1 MALRTVSHRLLLCL
15 SLSLLISIKSSF
27 CNKNDTKCVSNS
39 CQNNS
44 TCKDFSKDKSCRCS
58 DTAIHGDKDCGEE
71 EDPCLSSPCPE
82 HATCVRVPGE
92 RRSLCRCPPGHSG
105 AGCDTA
111 AGPCGPSSCLHG
123 GVCHRDSGPPVCVC
137 PTGYTGR
144 FCELDLDECASSPCL
159 HGAVCQD
166 GGDGY
171 SCFCVPGYQG
181 RRCDVEVDECVSEP
195 CQNAATC
202 LNEIGRYTC
211 LCPRGFSGVN
221 CELEVD
227 ECWSQPCLNGA
238 TCQDAV
244 GAYFCDCAPGF
255 LGNRCELNTDEC
267 ASGPCLHGGLCV
279 DGANRYT
286 CTCAGSGFTGTR
298 CETPLPPCWSQPCHN
313 NAICEDSADR
323 YTCRCRPGYTGA
335 QCETDLDGCGSGP
348 CQAGGRCVELSSET
362 GRERLARLLSA
373 SRRPEA
379 FLRYLCICPP
389 GLTGVHCEEDVDE
402 CSSSPC
408 RNGGTCENSPE
419 GYACRCPFDPRSGVF
434 FGGRDCSD
442 ILLGCAD
449 HPCLNNGTCFP
460 HVHDGRHRFDC
471 LCPAG
476 YTGSRCGTV
485 TTLSFEGS
493 GFLWVSSGSAPAQ
506 ESGCTIA
513 LRFQTV
519 QPAALLL
526 FRGDQDAFMTLEV
539 LAGFVHLTV
548 QVGNRPKVVL
558 LIPHDTSDGGW
569 HTVEATF
576 AEAVTLALRDDSC
589 TGTCIARAPSP
600 FESAGSSACALQNSF
615 LGGLPEG
622 RAHSGDALFNVYK
635 MPSAPSLVG
644 CLQDVHL
651 DSNAI
656 TAESISSDQSLNVRA
671 GCTRKDWCESQPCQ
685 NRGRC
690 LNLWLGHQCEC
701 YRPYRGRGCH
711 GEYVAGRFGQD
722 DSPGYAVFHLNKDY
736 EEDLAL
742 SMFVRTRRPA
752 GLLLALGNGTYQ
764 YLRVWLEHGR
774 LGMLTPGSP
783 KLLVTFVLS
792 DGNVHLVSLKIKP
805 NKIELYQSSQNLG
818 FLSAPTWKLQKG
830 DVLYVGG
837 LPNRRET
844 EVSGGF
850 FKGCIQDIRLN
861 NENLEFFPNSTSSAA
876 HNAVLV
882 NVTEGCPGD
891 SLCEPNPCHHGG
903 VCYPLWDDF
912 SCSCPA
918 NTAGKACQELRW
930 CELGPCP
937 PGAQCLQLPR
947 GFECIANAV
956 FNGQSHELIFRSN
969 GNITRELTNV
979 TFGFRTRDAHAII
992 LHAEKEPE
1000 FLRIHIRDSRLL
1012 FQLQSGNSLYTLS
1025 LTSLQPVSDGVW
1037 YQVTISMT
1045 DPGAQA
1051 SRWQMEVDG
1060 QTPPVTSTVAAG
1072 SLSFL
1077 KDDTNVYVGDRASN
1091 STRALRGCLST
1102 IAISGL
1108 YLSYFENV
1116 GGLMNRPQEERF
1128 LKVSGP
1134 PVETGCLQL
1143 DACRSGPCLHG
1154 GRCKDTYSSHR
1165 CTCPAGRSGPHCELD
1180 VDECLS
1186 RPCIH
1191 GNCSAPAG
1199 AGYHCRCEPGF
1210 TGVNCES
1217 EVDHCQRHQCANG
1230 ATCISDANGYS
1241 CRCPG
1246 NFTGRFCRYLRL
1258 PSTFCGNEKT
1268 NLTCYNGGN
1277 CTEFQGEMKC
1287 ACWPGFTGER
1297 CDKDIDECASDPCL
1311 HGGRCHDLLNG
1322 FRCTCALA
1330 FAGPRCE
1337 LDLAD
1342 DLLSDVFAAIGSVTL
1357 ALLLILFLAVVASVL
1372 ASNKRAT
1379 QGSYSPSRQEKDGSR
1394 VEMWS
1399 VMDAPAAERLI

>member
-1 MALRTVSHRLLLCL
+1 MALRTVNHRLLLCL

-27 CNKNDTKCVSNS
+27 CNKNDTKCLSDS
-39 CQNNS
+39 CQKNS

-58 DTAIHGDKDCGEE
+58 DTAVHGDKDCGEE
-71 EDPCLSSPCPE
+71 EDPCLSSPCPG
-82 HATCVRVPGE
+82 HATCARVPGE
-92 RRSLCRCPPGHSG
+92 RRSRCRCPPGHSG

-111 AGPCGPSSCLHG
+111 AGPCGPRSCLHG
-123 GVCHRDSGPPVCVC
+123 GVCHQDPGPPVCVC
-137 PTGYTGR
+137 PAGYAGR

-166 GGDGY
+166 RGDGY

-181 RRCDVEVDECVSEP
+181 RHCDVEVDECVSEP
-195 CQNAATC
+195 CRNAATC

-238 TCQDAV
+238 TCRDAA

-255 LGNRCELNTDEC
+255 LGDHCELNTDEC
-267 ASGPCLHGGLCV
+267 ASAPCLHGGLCM
-279 DGANRYT
+279 DGANRYS

-298 CETPLPPCWSQPCHN
+298 CETLLPPCWSEPCHN

-323 YTCRCRPGYTGA
+323 YTCRCRP
-335 QCETDLDGCGSGP
+335 
-348 CQAGGRCVELSSET
+348 
-362 GRERLARLLSA
+362 
-373 SRRPEA
+373 
-379 FLRYLCICPP
+379 
-389 GLTGVHCEEDVDE
+389 GVHCEEDVDE

-419 GYACRCPFDPRSGVF
+419 GYTCHCPFDPHSGVF

-449 HPCLNNGTCFP
+449 HPCLNNGTCVP
-460 HVHDGRHRFDC
+460 HVHDGQHGFDC
-471 LCPAG
+471 LCPPG

-485 TTLSFEGS
+485 TTLSFLGS
-493 GFLWVSSGSAPAQ
+493 GFLWVSSGSALAQ
-506 ESGCTIA
+506 DSGCTIA

-526 FRGDQDAFMTLEV
+526 FRGDRDAFVMLEV

-548 QVGNRPKVVL
+548 QVSDRPKVVL

-569 HTVEATF
+569 HAVEATF

-589 TGTCIARAPSP
+589 MGTCVARAPSP
-600 FESAGSSACALQNSF
+600 FESDGSSACALQNSF

-622 RAHSGDALFNVYK
+622 RAHSGDALLNVYRI
-635 MPSAPSLVG
+635 PSAPSLVG

-656 TAESISSDQSLNVRA
+656 TAENVLSDQSLNVKA
-671 GCTRKDWCESQPCQ
+671 GCARKDWCESQPCR

-690 LNLWLGHQCEC
+690 LNLWLGHRCEC
-701 YRPYRGRGCH
+701 YRPYRGHSCH

-736 EEDLAL
+736 EEDLTL
-742 SMFVRTRRPA
+742 SMFVRTRRPT
-752 GLLLALGNGTYQ
+752 GLLLTLGNGTYQ

-774 LGMLTPGSP
+774 LAMLTPGSP

-792 DGNVHLVSLKIKP
+792 DGNVRLVSLKIKP
-805 NKIELYQSSQNLG
+805 NKIELYESSRNLG
-818 FLSAPTWKLQKG
+818 FLSAPTWKLQRG

-837 LPNRRET
+837 LPDRRET

-850 FKGCIQDIRLN
+850 FKGCIQDMRLN
-861 NENLEFFPNSTSSAA
+861 NENLEFFPNPTSSAA

-891 SLCEPNPCHHGG
+891 NLCEPNPCHHGG
-903 VCYPLWDDF
+903 ICYPLWDDF
-912 SCSCPA
+912 SCSCPV

-937 PGAQCLQLPR
+937 PGAQCLRLPR

-956 FNGQSHELIFRSN
+956 FNGQSREIIFRSN

-1000 FLRIHIRDSRLL
+1000 FLRIHIQDSRLL
-1012 FQLQSGNSLYTLS
+1012 FQLRSGNSFYTLS

-1060 QTPPVTSTVAAG
+1060 QTPPVTSAVAAG

-1077 KDDTNVYVGDRASN
+1077 KDDTDVYVGDRASD

-1116 GGLMNRPQEERF
+1116 RGLMNRPQEERF

-1154 GRCKDTYSSHR
+1154 GRCEDTYSSHR
-1165 CTCPAGRSGPHCELD
+1165 CTCPAGRSGPHCELH

-1186 RPCIH
+1186 SPCIH
-1191 GNCSAPAG
+1191 GNCSTPGGTA
-1199 AGYHCRCEPGF
+1199 YHCRCEPGF

-1217 EVDHCQRHQCANG
+1217 EVDHCQHHQCANG
-1230 ATCISDANGYS
+1230 ATCVSDANGYS

-1258 PSTFCGNEKT
+1258 PSTVCGNEKA
-1268 NLTCYNGGN
+1268 NLTCYNGAN
-1277 CTEFQGEMKC
+1277 CTAFQGEMKC
-1287 ACWPGFTGER
+1287 ACGPGFTGER

-1322 FRCTCALA
+1322 FRCVCALA

-1342 DLLSDVFAAIGSVTL
+1342 DLLSDVFTAIGSVTL

>member
-1 MALRTVSHRLLLCL
+1 MALRTVNHRLLLCL

-27 CNKNDTKCVSNS
+27 CNKNDTKCLSDS
-39 CQNNS
+39 CQKNS

-58 DTAIHGDKDCGEE
+58 DTAVHGDKDCGEE
-71 EDPCLSSPCPE
+71 EDPCLSSPCPG
-82 HATCVRVPGE
+82 HATCARVPGE
-92 RRSLCRCPPGHSG
+92 RRSRCRCPPGHSG

-111 AGPCGPSSCLHG
+111 AGPCGPRSCLHG
-123 GVCHRDSGPPVCVC
+123 GVCHQDPGPPVCVC
-137 PTGYTGR
+137 PAGYAGR

-166 GGDGY
+166 RGDGY

-181 RRCDVEVDECVSEP
+181 RHCDVEVDECVSEP
-195 CQNAATC
+195 CRNAATC

-211 LCPRGFSGVN
+211 LCPRGFS
-221 CELEVD
+221 
-227 ECWSQPCLNGA
+227 
-238 TCQDAV
+238 
-244 GAYFCDCAPGF
+244 
-255 LGNRCELNTDEC
+255 
-267 ASGPCLHGGLCV
+267 
-279 DGANRYT
+279 
-286 CTCAGSGFTGTR
+286 
-298 CETPLPPCWSQPCHN
+298 
-313 NAICEDSADR
+313 
-323 YTCRCRPGYTGA
+323 GYTGA

-379 FLRYLCICPP
+379 SGYVCICPP

-419 GYACRCPFDPRSGVF
+419 GYTCHCPFDPHSGVF

-449 HPCLNNGTCFP
+449 HPCLNNGTCVP
-460 HVHDGRHRFDC
+460 HVHDGQHGFDC
-471 LCPAG
+471 LCPPG

-485 TTLSFEGS
+485 TTLSFLGS
-493 GFLWVSSGSAPAQ
+493 GFLWVSSGSALAQ
-506 ESGCTIA
+506 DSGCTVA

-526 FRGDQDAFMTLEV
+526 FRGDRDAFVMLEV

-548 QVGNRPKVVL
+548 QVSDRPKVVL

-569 HTVEATF
+569 HAVEATF

-589 TGTCIARAPSP
+589 MGTCVARAPSP
-600 FESAGSSACALQNSF
+600 FESDGSSACALQNSF

-622 RAHSGDALFNVYK
+622 RAHSGDALLNVHRI
-635 MPSAPSLVG
+635 PSAPSLVG

-656 TAESISSDQSLNVRA
+656 TAENVLSDQSLNVKA
-671 GCTRKDWCESQPCQ
+671 GCARKDWCESQPCR

-690 LNLWLGHQCEC
+690 LNLWLGHRCEC
-701 YRPYRGRGCH
+701 YRPYRGHSCH

-736 EEDLAL
+736 EEDLTL
-742 SMFVRTRRPA
+742 SMFVRTRRPT
-752 GLLLALGNGTYQ
+752 GLLLTLENGTYQ

-774 LGMLTPGSP
+774 LAMLTPGSP

-792 DGNVHLVSLKIKP
+792 DGNVRLVSLKIKP
-805 NKIELYQSSQNLG
+805 NKIELYESSQNLG
-818 FLSAPTWKLQKG
+818 FLSAPTWKLQRG

-837 LPNRRET
+837 LPDRRET

-850 FKGCIQDIRLN
+850 FKGCIQDMRLN
-861 NENLEFFPNSTSSAA
+861 NENLEFFPNPTSSAA

-891 SLCEPNPCHHGG
+891 NLCEPNPCHHGG
-903 VCYPLWDDF
+903 ICYPLWDDF
-912 SCSCPA
+912 SCSCPV

-937 PGAQCLQLPR
+937 PGAQCLRLPR

-956 FNGQSHELIFRSN
+956 FNGQSREIIFRSN

-1000 FLRIHIRDSRLL
+1000 FLRIHIQDSRLL
-1012 FQLQSGNSLYTLS
+1012 FQLRSGNSFYTLS

-1060 QTPPVTSTVAAG
+1060 QTPPVTSAVAAG

-1077 KDDTNVYVGDRASN
+1077 KDDTDVYVGDRASD

-1116 GGLMNRPQEERF
+1116 RGLMNRPQEERF
-1128 LKVSGP
+1128 LKVSRP

-1154 GRCKDTYSSHR
+1154 GRCEDTYSSHR
-1165 CTCPAGRSGPHCELD
+1165 CTCPAGRSGPHCEFH

-1186 RPCIH
+1186 SPCIH
-1191 GNCSAPAG
+1191 GNCSAPGGTA
-1199 AGYHCRCEPGF
+1199 YHCRCEPGF

-1217 EVDHCQRHQCANG
+1217 EVDHCQHHQCANG
-1230 ATCISDANGYS
+1230 ATCVSDANGYS

-1258 PSTFCGNEKT
+1258 PSTVCGNEKA

-1277 CTEFQGEMKC
+1277 CTAFQGEMKC
-1287 ACWPGFTGER
+1287 ACGPGFTGER

-1322 FRCTCALA
+1322 FRCVCALA

-1342 DLLSDVFAAIGSVTL
+1342 DLLSDVFTTIGSVTL

>member
-1 MALRTVSHRLLLCL
+1 MALRTVNHRLLLCL

-27 CNKNDTKCVSNS
+27 CNKNDTKCLSDS
-39 CQNNS
+39 CQKNS

-58 DTAIHGDKDCGEE
+58 DTAVHGDKDCGEE
-71 EDPCLSSPCPE
+71 EDPCLSSPCPG
-82 HATCVRVPGE
+82 HATCARVPGE
-92 RRSLCRCPPGHSG
+92 RRSRCRCPPGHSG

-111 AGPCGPSSCLHG
+111 AGPCGPRSCLHG
-123 GVCHRDSGPPVCVC
+123 GVCHQDPGPPVCVC
-137 PTGYTGR
+137 PAGYAGR

-166 GGDGY
+166 RGDGY

-181 RRCDVEVDECVSEP
+181 RHCDVEVDECVSEP
-195 CQNAATC
+195 CRNAATC

-238 TCQDAV
+238 TCRDAA

-255 LGNRCELNTDEC
+255 LGDHCELNTDEC

-279 DGANRYT
+279 DGANRYS

-298 CETPLPPCWSQPCHN
+298 CETLLPPCWSEPCHN

-323 YTCRCRPGYTGA
+323 YTCRCRP
-335 QCETDLDGCGSGP
+335 
-348 CQAGGRCVELSSET
+348 
-362 GRERLARLLSA
+362 
-373 SRRPEA
+373 
-379 FLRYLCICPP
+379 
-389 GLTGVHCEEDVDE
+389 GVHCEEDVDE

-419 GYACRCPFDPRSGVF
+419 GYTCHCPFDPHSGVF

-449 HPCLNNGTCFP
+449 HPCLNNGTCVP
-460 HVHDGRHRFDC
+460 HVHDGQHGFDC
-471 LCPAG
+471 LCPPG

-485 TTLSFEGS
+485 TTLSFLGS
-493 GFLWVSSGSAPAQ
+493 GFLWVSSGSALAQ
-506 ESGCTIA
+506 DSGCTVA

-526 FRGDQDAFMTLEV
+526 FRGDRDAFVMLEV

-548 QVGNRPKVVL
+548 QVSDRPKVVL

-569 HTVEATF
+569 HAVEATF

-589 TGTCIARAPSP
+589 MGTCVARAPSP
-600 FESAGSSACALQNSF
+600 FESDGSSACALQNSF

-622 RAHSGDALFNVYK
+622 RAHSGDALLNVHRI
-635 MPSAPSLVG
+635 PSAPSLVG

-656 TAESISSDQSLNVRA
+656 TAENVLSDQSLNVKA
-671 GCTRKDWCESQPCQ
+671 GCARKDWCESQPCR

-690 LNLWLGHQCEC
+690 LNLWLGHRCEC
-701 YRPYRGRGCH
+701 YRPYRGHSCH

-736 EEDLAL
+736 EEDLTL
-742 SMFVRTRRPA
+742 SMFVRTRRPT
-752 GLLLALGNGTYQ
+752 GLLLTLENGTYQ

-774 LGMLTPGSP
+774 LAMLTPGSP

-792 DGNVHLVSLKIKP
+792 DGNVRLVSLKIKP
-805 NKIELYQSSQNLG
+805 NKIELYESSQNLG
-818 FLSAPTWKLQKG
+818 FLSAPTWKLQRG

-837 LPNRRET
+837 LPDRRET

-850 FKGCIQDIRLN
+850 FKGCIQDMRLN
-861 NENLEFFPNSTSSAA
+861 NENLEFFPNPTSSAA

-891 SLCEPNPCHHGG
+891 NLCEPNPCHHGG
-903 VCYPLWDDF
+903 ICYPLWDDF
-912 SCSCPA
+912 SCSCPV

-937 PGAQCLQLPR
+937 PGAQCLRLPR

-956 FNGQSHELIFRSN
+956 FNGQSREIIFRSN

-1000 FLRIHIRDSRLL
+1000 FLRIHIQDSRLL
-1012 FQLQSGNSLYTLS
+1012 FQLRSGNSFYTLS

-1060 QTPPVTSTVAAG
+1060 QTPPVTSAVAAG

-1077 KDDTNVYVGDRASN
+1077 KDDTDVYVGDRASD

-1116 GGLMNRPQEERF
+1116 RGLMNRPQEERF
-1128 LKVSGP
+1128 LKVSRP

-1154 GRCKDTYSSHR
+1154 GRCEDTYSSHR
-1165 CTCPAGRSGPHCELD
+1165 CTCPAGRSGPHCEFH

-1186 RPCIH
+1186 SPCIH
-1191 GNCSAPAG
+1191 GNCSAPGGTA
-1199 AGYHCRCEPGF
+1199 YHCRCEPGF

-1217 EVDHCQRHQCANG
+1217 EVDHCQHHQCANG
-1230 ATCISDANGYS
+1230 ATCVSDANGYS

-1258 PSTFCGNEKT
+1258 PSTVCGNEKA

-1277 CTEFQGEMKC
+1277 CTAFQGEMKC
-1287 ACWPGFTGER
+1287 ACGPGFTGER

-1322 FRCTCALA
+1322 FRCVCALA

-1342 DLLSDVFAAIGSVTL
+1342 DLLSDVFTTIGSVTL

>member
-1 MALRTVSHRLLLCL
+1 MALRTVNHRLLLCL

-27 CNKNDTKCVSNS
+27 CNKNDTKCLSDS
-39 CQNNS
+39 CQKNS

-58 DTAIHGDKDCGEE
+58 DTAVHGDKDCGEE
-71 EDPCLSSPCPE
+71 EDPCLSSPCPG
-82 HATCVRVPGE
+82 HATCARVPGE
-92 RRSLCRCPPGHSG
+92 RRSRCRCPPGHSG

-111 AGPCGPSSCLHG
+111 AGPCGPRSCLHG
-123 GVCHRDSGPPVCVC
+123 GVCHQDPGPPVCVC
-137 PTGYTGR
+137 PAGYAGR

-159 HGAVCQD
+159 HGAMCQD
-166 GGDGY
+166 RGDGY

-181 RRCDVEVDECVSEP
+181 RHCDVEVDECVSEP
-195 CQNAATC
+195 CRNAATC

-211 LCPRGFSGVN
+211 LCPRGFS
-221 CELEVD
+221 
-227 ECWSQPCLNGA
+227 
-238 TCQDAV
+238 
-244 GAYFCDCAPGF
+244 
-255 LGNRCELNTDEC
+255 
-267 ASGPCLHGGLCV
+267 
-279 DGANRYT
+279 
-286 CTCAGSGFTGTR
+286 
-298 CETPLPPCWSQPCHN
+298 
-313 NAICEDSADR
+313 
-323 YTCRCRPGYTGA
+323 GYTGA

-379 FLRYLCICPP
+379 SGYVCICPP

-402 CSSSPC
+402 CLSSPC

-419 GYACRCPFDPRSGVF
+419 GYTCHCPFDPHSGVF

-449 HPCLNNGTCFP
+449 HPCLNNGTCVP
-460 HVHDGRHRFDC
+460 HVHDGQHGFDC
-471 LCPAG
+471 LCPPG

-485 TTLSFEGS
+485 TTLSFLGS
-493 GFLWVSSGSAPAQ
+493 GFLWVSSGSALAQ
-506 ESGCTIA
+506 DSGCTVA

-526 FRGDQDAFMTLEV
+526 FRGDRDVFVMLEV

-548 QVGNRPKVVL
+548 QVSDRPKVVL

-569 HTVEATF
+569 HAVEATF

-589 TGTCIARAPSP
+589 MGTCVARAPSP
-600 FESAGSSACALQNSF
+600 FESDGSSACALQNSF

-622 RAHSGDALFNVYK
+622 RAHSGDALLNVHRI
-635 MPSAPSLVG
+635 PSAPSLVG

-656 TAESISSDQSLNVRA
+656 TAENVLSDQSLNVKA
-671 GCTRKDWCESQPCQ
+671 GCARKDWCESQPCR

-690 LNLWLGHQCEC
+690 LNLWLGHRCEC
-701 YRPYRGRGCH
+701 YRPYRGRSCH

-736 EEDLAL
+736 EEDLTL
-742 SMFVRTRRPA
+742 SMFVRTRRPT
-752 GLLLALGNGTYQ
+752 GLLLALENGTYQ

-774 LGMLTPGSP
+774 LAMLTPGSP

-792 DGNVHLVSLKIKP
+792 DGNVRLVSLKIKP
-805 NKIELYQSSQNLG
+805 NKIELYESSRNLG
-818 FLSAPTWKLQKG
+818 FLSAPTWKLQRG

-837 LPNRRET
+837 LPDRRET

-850 FKGCIQDIRLN
+850 FKGCIQDMRLN
-861 NENLEFFPNSTSSAA
+861 NENLEFFPNPTSSAA

-891 SLCEPNPCHHGG
+891 NLCEPNPCHHGG
-903 VCYPLWDDF
+903 ICYPLWDDF
-912 SCSCPA
+912 SCSCPV

-937 PGAQCLQLPR
+937 PGAQCLRLPR

-956 FNGQSHELIFRSN
+956 FNGQSREIIFRSN
-969 GNITRELTNV
+969 GNITRELTNI

-1000 FLRIHIRDSRLL
+1000 FLRIHIQDSRLL
-1012 FQLQSGNSLYTLS
+1012 FQLRSGNSFYTLS

-1060 QTPPVTSTVAAG
+1060 QTPPVTSAVAAG

-1077 KDDTNVYVGDRASN
+1077 KDDTDVYVGDRASD

-1116 GGLMNRPQEERF
+1116 RGLMNRPQEERF
-1128 LKVSGP
+1128 LKVSG

-1154 GRCKDTYSSHR
+1154 GRCEDTYSSHR
-1165 CTCPAGRSGPHCELD
+1165 CTCPAGRSGPHCEFH

-1186 RPCIH
+1186 SPCIH
-1191 GNCSAPAG
+1191 GNCSAPGGTA
-1199 AGYHCRCEPGF
+1199 YHCRCEPGF

-1217 EVDHCQRHQCANG
+1217 EVDHCQHHQCANG
-1230 ATCISDANGYS
+1230 ATCVSDANGYS

-1258 PSTFCGNEKT
+1258 PSTVCGNEKA

-1277 CTEFQGEMKC
+1277 CTAFQGEMKC
-1287 ACWPGFTGER
+1287 ACGPGFTGER

-1322 FRCTCALA
+1322 FRCVCALA

-1342 DLLSDVFAAIGSVTL
+1342 DLLSDVFTTIGSVTL

>member
-1 MALRTVSHRLLLCL
+1 MALRTVNHRLLLCL

-27 CNKNDTKCVSNS
+27 CNKNDTKCLSDS
-39 CQNNS
+39 CQKNS

-58 DTAIHGDKDCGEE
+58 DTAVHGDKDCGEE
-71 EDPCLSSPCPE
+71 EDPCLSSPCPG
-82 HATCVRVPGE
+82 HATCARVPGE
-92 RRSLCRCPPGHSG
+92 RRSRCRCPPGHSG

-111 AGPCGPSSCLHG
+111 AGPCGPRSCLHG
-123 GVCHRDSGPPVCVC
+123 GVCHQDPGPPVCVC
-137 PTGYTGR
+137 PAGYAGR

-166 GGDGY
+166 RGDGY

-181 RRCDVEVDECVSEP
+181 RHCDVEVDECVSEP
-195 CQNAATC
+195 CRNAATC

-211 LCPRGFSGVN
+211 LCPRGFS
-221 CELEVD
+221 
-227 ECWSQPCLNGA
+227 
-238 TCQDAV
+238 
-244 GAYFCDCAPGF
+244 
-255 LGNRCELNTDEC
+255 
-267 ASGPCLHGGLCV
+267 
-279 DGANRYT
+279 
-286 CTCAGSGFTGTR
+286 
-298 CETPLPPCWSQPCHN
+298 
-313 NAICEDSADR
+313 
-323 YTCRCRPGYTGA
+323 GYTGA

-379 FLRYLCICPP
+379 SRYVCICPP

-419 GYACRCPFDPRSGVF
+419 GYTCHCPFDPHSGVF

-449 HPCLNNGTCFP
+449 HPCLNNGTCVP
-460 HVHDGRHRFDC
+460 HVHDGQHGFDC
-471 LCPAG
+471 LCPPG

-485 TTLSFEGS
+485 TTLSFLGS
-493 GFLWVSSGSAPAQ
+493 GFLWVSSGSALAQ
-506 ESGCTIA
+506 DSGCTVA

-526 FRGDQDAFMTLEV
+526 FRGDRDVFVMLEV

-548 QVGNRPKVVL
+548 QVSDQPKVVL

-569 HTVEATF
+569 HAVEATF

-589 TGTCIARAPSP
+589 MGTCVARAPSP
-600 FESAGSSACALQNSF
+600 FESDGSSACALQNSF

-622 RAHSGDALFNVYK
+622 RAHSGDALLNVYRI
-635 MPSAPSLVG
+635 PSAPSLVG

-656 TAESISSDQSLNVRA
+656 TAENVLSDQSLNVKA
-671 GCTRKDWCESQPCQ
+671 GCARKDWCESQPCR

-690 LNLWLGHQCEC
+690 LNLWLGHRCEC
-701 YRPYRGRGCH
+701 YRPYRGRSCH

-736 EEDLAL
+736 EEDLTL
-742 SMFVRTRRPA
+742 SMFVRTRRPT
-752 GLLLALGNGTYQ
+752 GLLLTLENGTYQ

-774 LGMLTPGSP
+774 LAMLTPGSP

-792 DGNVHLVSLKIKP
+792 DGNVRLVSLKIKP
-805 NKIELYQSSQNLG
+805 NKIELYESSQNLG
-818 FLSAPTWKLQKG
+818 FLSAPTWKLQRG

-837 LPNRRET
+837 LPDRRET

-850 FKGCIQDIRLN
+850 FKGCIQDMRLN
-861 NENLEFFPNSTSSAA
+861 NENLEFFPNPTSSAA

-891 SLCEPNPCHHGG
+891 NLCEPNPCHHGG
-903 VCYPLWDDF
+903 ICYPLWDDF
-912 SCSCPA
+912 SCSCPV

-937 PGAQCLQLPR
+937 PGAQCLRLPR

-956 FNGQSHELIFRSN
+956 FNGQSREIIFRSN

-1000 FLRIHIRDSRLL
+1000 FLRIHIQDSRLL
-1012 FQLQSGNSLYTLS
+1012 FQLRSGNSFYTLS

-1060 QTPPVTSTVAAG
+1060 QTPPVTSAVAAG

-1077 KDDTNVYVGDRASN
+1077 KDDTDVYVGDRASD

-1116 GGLMNRPQEERF
+1116 RGLMNRPQEERF

-1143 DACRSGPCLHG
+1143 DACRSRPCLHG
-1154 GRCKDTYSSHR
+1154 GRCEDTYSSHR
-1165 CTCPAGRSGPHCELD
+1165 CTCPAGRSGPHCELH

-1186 RPCIH
+1186 SPCIH
-1191 GNCSAPAG
+1191 GNCSAPGGTA
-1199 AGYHCRCEPGF
+1199 YHCRCEPGF

-1217 EVDHCQRHQCANG
+1217 EVDHCQHHQCANG
-1230 ATCISDANGYS
+1230 ATCMSDANGYS

-1258 PSTFCGNEKT
+1258 PSTVCGNEKA
-1268 NLTCYNGGN
+1268 NLTCYNGAN
-1277 CTEFQGEMKC
+1277 CTAFQGEMKC
-1287 ACWPGFTGER
+1287 ACGPGFTGER

-1322 FRCTCALA
+1322 FRCVCALA

-1342 DLLSDVFAAIGSVTL
+1342 DLLSDVFTAIGSVTL

>member
-1 MALRTVSHRLLLCL
+1 MALWPVNGCVLLCL
-15 SLSLLISIKSSF
+15 GVSLLISVKSSF
-27 CNKNDTKCVSNS
+27 CNKNDTKCLSDS
-39 CQNNS
+39 CQSNS
-44 TCKDFSKDKSCRCS
+44 TCKDFSEDKSCRCS
-58 DTAIHGDKDCGEE
+58 DTAVHVDKDCAE
-71 EDPCLSSPCPE
+71 EDPCLCSPCPG
-82 HATCVRVPGE
+82 HAACVHVPGE
-92 RRSLCRCPPGHSG
+92 RRSLCSCPPGHSG
-105 AGCDTA
+105 AGCHPA
-111 AGPCGPSSCLHG
+111 AGPCGPRSCLHG
-123 GVCHRDSGPPVCVC
+123 GVCRQDPGAVCLC
-137 PTGYTGR
+137 PAGYAGR

-159 HGAVCQD
+159 HGAVCRD
-166 GGDGY
+166 GADGY

-195 CQNAATC
+195 CQNAATG

-211 LCPRGFSGVN
+211 LCPRGFS
-221 CELEVD
+221 
-227 ECWSQPCLNGA
+227 
-238 TCQDAV
+238 
-244 GAYFCDCAPGF
+244 
-255 LGNRCELNTDEC
+255 
-267 ASGPCLHGGLCV
+267 
-279 DGANRYT
+279 
-286 CTCAGSGFTGTR
+286 
-298 CETPLPPCWSQPCHN
+298 
-313 NAICEDSADR
+313 
-323 YTCRCRPGYTGA
+323 GYTGA

-373 SRRPEA
+373 SRRPKTSG
-379 FLRYLCICPP
+379 YGYVCICPP
-389 GLTGVHCEEDVDE
+389 GLTGVHCEEDVAE

-408 RNGGTCENSPE
+408 RNGGTCVNSPE
-419 GYACRCPFDPRSGVF
+419 GYTCHCPYDPRSGVF
-434 FGGRDCSD
+434 YGGRDCSD
-442 ILLGCAD
+442 TLLGCAD
-449 HPCLNNGTCFP
+449 HPCLNNGTCVP
-460 HVHDGRHRFDC
+460 HIHDGRHGFDC
-471 LCPAG
+471 LCPPG
-476 YTGSRCGTV
+476 YTGSRCGTA

-493 GFLWVSSGSAPAQ
+493 GFLWVSSGLAPARN
-506 ESGCTIA
+506 SGCTIG

-526 FRGDQDAFMTLEV
+526 FQGDQDTFVMLEV

-548 QVGNRPKVVL
+548 QVGDRPKVVL

-569 HTVEATF
+569 HAVEATF
-576 AEAVTLALRDDSC
+576 AEAVTLALRDHPC
-589 TGTCIARAPSP
+589 LEPCIARAPSP
-600 FESAGSSACALQNSF
+600 FEHDGSSACALQNSF
-615 LGGLPEG
+615 FGGLPEG
-622 RAHSGDALFNVYK
+622 RAHSGDALLNVYK
-635 MPSAPSLVG
+635 IPSAPSLIG

-656 TAESISSDQSLNVRA
+656 TAENVSFDRSLNVRA
-671 GCTRKDWCESQPCQ
+671 GCTRKDWCESQPCH

-690 LNLWLGHQCEC
+690 LNLWLGHRCEC
-701 YRPYRGRGCH
+701 HRPYHGRGCH
-711 GEYVAGRFGQD
+711 EEYVAGRFGQN
-722 DSPGYAVFHLNKDY
+722 DSPGYAAFHLDKDD
-736 EEDLAL
+736 EEDPTL

-752 GLLLALGNGTYQ
+752 GSLLALGNSTCQ
-764 YLRVWLEHGR
+764 HLRVWLEHGR
-774 LGMLTPGSP
+774 LAMLTPGSP
-783 KLLVTFVLS
+783 KLLATFVLN

-818 FLSAPTWKLQKG
+818 FLSAPTWKLQRG

-837 LPNRRET
+837 LPDRQET

-861 NENLEFFPNSTSSAA
+861 NENLEFFPNSTSNAA

-882 NVTEGCPGD
+882 NVTKGCPGD
-891 SLCEPNPCHHGG
+891 NLCEPNPCHHGG

-930 CELGPCP
+930 CELSPCP

-956 FNGQSHELIFRSN
+956 FNGQSREIIFRSN
-969 GNITRELTNV
+969 RNITRDLTNV

-1000 FLRIHIRDSRLL
+1000 FLRLHIRDSRLL
-1012 FQLQSGNSLYTLS
+1012 FQLQSGNSFVNMLS

-1037 YQVTISMT
+1037 HQVTVSMT

-1060 QTPPVTSTVAAG
+1060 RTPPVTSAVAAG

-1077 KDDTNVYVGDRASN
+1077 KGDTDIYVGDRASG
-1091 STRALRGCLST
+1091 SAPALRGCLGT

-1108 YLSYFENV
+1108 YLSYFENAP
-1116 GGLMNRPQEERF
+1116 GLVNRPQEEMF

-1154 GRCKDTYSSHR
+1154 GRCEDTYSSHR
-1165 CTCPAGRSGPHCELD
+1165 CSCPAGRAGPRCELQ
-1180 VDECLS
+1180 VRGCLS

-1191 GNCSAPAG
+1191 GNCSAPGG
-1199 AGYHCRCEPGF
+1199 AAYHCRCEPGF

-1217 EVDHCQRHQCANG
+1217 EVDHCQHHQCADG
-1230 ATCISDANGYS
+1230 ATCVSAANGYS

-1258 PSTFCGNEKT
+1258 PPTLCGNEKT

-1322 FRCTCALA
+1322 FRCACALA

-1342 DLLSDVFAAIGSVTL
+1342 GLLSDVFTAIGSVTL
-1357 ALLLILFLAVVASVL
+1357 ALLPILFLAVVASVL

-1394 VEMWS
+1394 MEMWS
-1399 VMDAPAAERLI
+1399 VMDAPAVERLI

>member
-1 MALRTVSHRLLLCL
+1 MRRQANDTHS
-15 SLSLLISIKSSF
+15 KTTGSF
-27 CNKNDTKCVSNS
+27 CNKNDTKCVSSS

-44 TCKDFSKDKSCRCS
+44 TCKDFSKDKSCLCS

-71 EDPCLSSPCPE
+71 EDPCFSSPCPE

-137 PTGYTGR
+137 PTGYMGR

-348 CQAGGRCVELSSET
+348 CQAGGRCVELPSET

-379 FLRYLCICPP
+379 FPRYLCICPP

-506 ESGCTIA
+506 ESG

-526 FRGDQDAFMTLEV
+526 FRGDQDAFMMLEV

-589 TGTCIARAPSP
+589 TGHAS
-600 FESAGSSACALQNSF
+600 
-615 LGGLPEG
+615 LGLLL
-622 RAHSGDALFNVYK
+622 RLKV
-635 MPSAPSLVG
+635 LG

-711 GEYVAGRFGQD
+711 GDEFEMHFKSLTSNIVPKIAV
-722 DSPGYAVFHLNKDY
+722 DSDQYIPVSFYYDS
-736 EEDLAL
+736 LAL
-742 SMFVRTRRPA
+742 KM
-752 GLLLALGNGTYQ
+752 
-764 YLRVWLEHGR
+764 
-774 LGMLTPGSP
+774 
-783 KLLVTFVLS
+783 
-792 DGNVHLVSLKIKP
+792 
-805 NKIELYQSSQNLG
+805 
-818 FLSAPTWKLQKG
+818 SA
-830 DVLYVGG
+830 
-837 LPNRRET
+837 RRET

-1199 AGYHCRCEPGF
+1199 AGYHCR
-1210 TGVNCES
+1210 
-1217 EVDHCQRHQCANG
+1217 
-1230 ATCISDANGYS
+1230 
-1241 CRCPG
+1241 
-1246 NFTGRFCRYLRL
+1246 YLRL

-1337 LDLAD
+1337 LDVSGLSFYVSLLLWQNLFQ
-1342 DLLSDVFAAIGSVTL
+1342 LLSY
-1357 ALLLILFLAVVASVL
+1357 LILRLNDEPVVEWGD
-1372 ASNKRAT
+1372 
-1379 QGSYSPSRQEKDGSR
+1379 QDDY
-1394 VEMWS
+1394 
-1399 VMDAPAAERLI
+1399 

>member
-1 MALRTVSHRLLLCL
+1 MALRTVNHRLLLCL

-27 CNKNDTKCVSNS
+27 CNKNDTKCLSDS
-39 CQNNS
+39 CQKNS

-58 DTAIHGDKDCGEE
+58 DTAVHGDKDCGEE
-71 EDPCLSSPCPE
+71 EDPCLSSPCPG
-82 HATCVRVPGE
+82 HATCARVPGE
-92 RRSLCRCPPGHSG
+92 RRSRCRCPPGHSG

-111 AGPCGPSSCLHG
+111 AGPCGPRSCLHG
-123 GVCHRDSGPPVCVC
+123 GVCHQDPGPPVCVC
-137 PTGYTGR
+137 PAGYAGR

-166 GGDGY
+166 RGDGY

-181 RRCDVEVDECVSEP
+181 RHCDVEVDECVSEP
-195 CQNAATC
+195 CRNAATC

-238 TCQDAV
+238 TCRDAA

-255 LGNRCELNTDEC
+255 LGDHCELNTDEC
-267 ASGPCLHGGLCV
+267 ASAPCLHGGLCM
-279 DGANRYT
+279 DGANRYS

-298 CETPLPPCWSQPCHN
+298 CETLLPPCWSEPCHN

-323 YTCRCRPGYTGA
+323 YTCRCRP
-335 QCETDLDGCGSGP
+335 
-348 CQAGGRCVELSSET
+348 
-362 GRERLARLLSA
+362 
-373 SRRPEA
+373 
-379 FLRYLCICPP
+379 
-389 GLTGVHCEEDVDE
+389 GVHCEEDVDE

-419 GYACRCPFDPRSGVF
+419 GYTCHCPFDPHSGVF

-449 HPCLNNGTCFP
+449 HPCLNNGTCVP
-460 HVHDGRHRFDC
+460 HVHDGQHGFDC
-471 LCPAG
+471 LCPPG

-485 TTLSFEGS
+485 TTLSFLGS
-493 GFLWVSSGSAPAQ
+493 GFLWVSSGSALAQ
-506 ESGCTIA
+506 DSGCTVA

-526 FRGDQDAFMTLEV
+526 FRGDRDVFVMLEV

-548 QVGNRPKVVL
+548 QVSDQPKVVL

-569 HTVEATF
+569 HAVEATF

-589 TGTCIARAPSP
+589 MGTCVARAPSP
-600 FESAGSSACALQNSF
+600 FESDGSSACALQNSF

-622 RAHSGDALFNVYK
+622 RAHSGDALLNVYRI
-635 MPSAPSLVG
+635 PSAPSLVG

-656 TAESISSDQSLNVRA
+656 TAENVLSDQSLNVKA
-671 GCTRKDWCESQPCQ
+671 GCARKDWCESQPCR

-690 LNLWLGHQCEC
+690 LNLWLGHRCEC
-701 YRPYRGRGCH
+701 YRPYRGRSCH

-736 EEDLAL
+736 EEDLTL
-742 SMFVRTRRPA
+742 SMFVRTRRPT
-752 GLLLALGNGTYQ
+752 GLLLTLENGTYQ

-774 LGMLTPGSP
+774 LAMLTPGSP

-792 DGNVHLVSLKIKP
+792 DGNVRLVSLKIKP
-805 NKIELYQSSQNLG
+805 NKIELYESSQNLG
-818 FLSAPTWKLQKG
+818 FLSAPTWKLQRG

-837 LPNRRET
+837 LPDRRET

-850 FKGCIQDIRLN
+850 FKGCIQDMRLN
-861 NENLEFFPNSTSSAA
+861 NENLEFFPNPTSSAA

-891 SLCEPNPCHHGG
+891 NLCEPNPCHHGG
-903 VCYPLWDDF
+903 ICYPLWDDF
-912 SCSCPA
+912 SCSCPV

-937 PGAQCLQLPR
+937 PGAQCLRLPR

-956 FNGQSHELIFRSN
+956 FNGQSREIIFRSN

-1000 FLRIHIRDSRLL
+1000 FLRIHIQDSRLL
-1012 FQLQSGNSLYTLS
+1012 FQLRSGNSFYTLS

-1060 QTPPVTSTVAAG
+1060 QTPPVTSAVAAG

-1077 KDDTNVYVGDRASN
+1077 KDDTDVYVGDRASD

-1116 GGLMNRPQEERF
+1116 RGLMNRPQEERF

-1143 DACRSGPCLHG
+1143 DACRSRPCLHG
-1154 GRCKDTYSSHR
+1154 GRCEDTYSSHR
-1165 CTCPAGRSGPHCELD
+1165 CTCPAGRSGPHCELH

-1186 RPCIH
+1186 SPCIH
-1191 GNCSAPAG
+1191 GNCSAPGGTA
-1199 AGYHCRCEPGF
+1199 YHCRCEPGF

-1217 EVDHCQRHQCANG
+1217 EVDHCQHHQCANG
-1230 ATCISDANGYS
+1230 ATCMSDANGYS

-1258 PSTFCGNEKT
+1258 PSTVCGNEKA
-1268 NLTCYNGGN
+1268 NLTCYNGAN
-1277 CTEFQGEMKC
+1277 CTAFQGEMKC
-1287 ACWPGFTGER
+1287 ACGPGFTGER

-1322 FRCTCALA
+1322 FRCVCALA

-1342 DLLSDVFAAIGSVTL
+1342 DLLSDVFTAIGSVTL

>member
-1 MALRTVSHRLLLCL
+1 MALRTVSHHLLLCL

-27 CNKNDTKCVSNS
+27 CNKNDTKCISSS

-58 DTAIHGDKDCGEE
+58 DTAVHGDKDCGEE

-137 PTGYTGR
+137 PAGYTGR

-159 HGAVCQD
+159 HGAVCRD

-171 SCFCVPGYQG
+171 FCFCVPGYQG

-211 LCPRGFSGVN
+211 LCPRGFSG
-221 CELEVD
+221 
-227 ECWSQPCLNGA
+227 
-238 TCQDAV
+238 
-244 GAYFCDCAPGF
+244 
-255 LGNRCELNTDEC
+255 
-267 ASGPCLHGGLCV
+267 
-279 DGANRYT
+279 
-286 CTCAGSGFTGTR
+286 
-298 CETPLPPCWSQPCHN
+298 
-313 NAICEDSADR
+313 
-323 YTCRCRPGYTGA
+323 YTGV

-379 FLRYLCICPP
+379 SPRYVCICPP

-419 GYACRCPFDPRSGVF
+419 GYACRCPFDPHSGVF

-449 HPCLNNGTCFP
+449 HPCLNNGTCVP
-460 HVHDGRHRFDC
+460 HVHDGRHGFDC

-526 FRGDQDAFMTLEV
+526 FQGDQDAFVMLEV

-548 QVGNRPKVVL
+548 QVGDRPNVVL

-569 HTVEATF
+569 HAVEATF
-576 AEAVTLALRDDSC
+576 AEAVTLTLRDDSC
-589 TGTCIARAPSP
+589 TGTCIATAPSP
-600 FESAGSSACALQNSF
+600 FESAGSSVCALQNSF

-622 RAHSGDALFNVYK
+622 KAHSGDALFNVYK

-656 TAESISSDQSLNVRA
+656 TAESISSDQSLNIRA
-671 GCTRKDWCESQPCQ
+671 GCTRKDWCDSQPCQ

-701 YRPYRGRGCH
+701 YRPYRGHGCH

-736 EEDLAL
+736 EEDLSL
-742 SMFVRTRRPA
+742 SMFVRARRPA
-752 GLLLALGNGTYQ
+752 GLLLALGNSTYQ

-774 LGMLTPGSP
+774 LAMLTPGSP

-818 FLSAPTWKLQKG
+818 FLSAPTWKLQRG

-837 LPNRRET
+837 LPDRRET

-876 HNAVLV
+876 HSAVLV

-956 FNGQSHELIFRSN
+956 FNGQSRELIFRSN

-1012 FQLQSGNSLYTLS
+1012 FQLRSGNSFYTLS

-1060 QTPPVTSTVAAG
+1060 QTPPVTSAVAAG

-1077 KDDTNVYVGDRASN
+1077 KDDTDIYVGDRASN

-1116 GGLMNRPQEERF
+1116 GGLMNRPQEEQF

-1186 RPCIH
+1186 SPCIH
-1191 GNCSAPAG
+1191 GNCSSPAG

-1230 ATCISDANGYS
+1230 ATCVSDANGYS

-1258 PSTFCGNEKT
+1258 PSTFCGNERT